1 MIEIQPAKFEEKQLI
16 KRLLELYS
24 HDLSEYEGSDLNEH
38 GEFGYKYF
46 DQYWGEADRHPFLVR
61 FDGNPAGFV
70 FVNKFVYSEGIDY
83 SIAEFFVVRK
93 YRRKGIGQKV
103 VTEILGH
110 FEGSWEI
117 RALRNNRRAIRF
129 WNTALSEITNRKTK
143 LIEDGI
149 GDWTGPIWIIAK
161 ETIRNKSAHTTPAI
175 APR

>member
-16 KRLLELYS
+16 MTGCMRKDAIANSIRTILQSAWNTIRLT
-24 HDLSEYEGSDLNEH
+24 DLNEH

-129 WNTALSEITNRKTK
+129 WNTALSEITNRF
-143 LIEDGI
+143 
-149 GDWTGPIWIIAK
+149 
-161 ETIRNKSAHTTPAI
+161 SAP
-175 APR
+175 

>member
-16 KRLLELYS
+16 IRLLELYS

-93 YRRKGIGQKV
+93 YRRKGIGQK
-103 VTEILGH
+103 
-110 FEGSWEI
+110 
-117 RALRNNRRAIRF
+117 
-129 WNTALSEITNRKTK
+129 
-143 LIEDGI
+143 
-149 GDWTGPIWIIAK
+149 
-161 ETIRNKSAHTTPAI
+161 
-175 APR
+175 